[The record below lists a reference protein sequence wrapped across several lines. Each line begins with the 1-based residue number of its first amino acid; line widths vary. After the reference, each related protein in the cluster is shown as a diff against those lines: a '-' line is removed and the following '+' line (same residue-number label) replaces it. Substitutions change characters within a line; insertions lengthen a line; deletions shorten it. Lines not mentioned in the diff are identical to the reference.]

1 MYFLLDELI
10 PDPHGSMTL
19 KRPVYEEDRGIYH
32 LDNFLVHFDDFSY
45 KNFINVNQ
53 EKLLPKD
60 EIKAVFTFVHMPISN
75 KIRLSHKAKKQL
87 MYDDNTYLVIMSV
100 LETVITPEK
109 LKDEIKKHNI
119 PARKVIVLSSNT
131 DAHGK
136 FLCGIKYICINFW
149 ESYSRHHHKMLEN
162 NSIVYPDEFKSTDSR
177 YKKKYLCLNRNVK
190 THRIW
195 NYYAMLNVSVL
206 NDGYTSYHLPK
217 LEPQVYYDVSRH
229 YNALKRIPEN
239 LHQDYFK
246 ALNSRMHPRVLDK
259 IDNEY
264 IINYKEST
272 KNFYLSSCFSVITE
286 SDPIQN
292 FITEKTYKAIMNLHP
307 FFIIGNPDMM
317 LTLRKKGYQT
327 FEDMFQTKRV
337 TNYVEAEDLWTQIKN
352 TSFDDYKN
360 KVYNEYYDKLVYN
373 QQHYLNRTISW
384 NTIVKQIETHIHEQT
399 I

>member
-10 PDPHGSMTL
+10 PDPHGGMTL

-131 DAHGK
+131 DAHNK

-177 YKKKYLCLNRNVK
+177 YKKKYLCL
-190 THRIW
+190 
-195 NYYAMLNVSVL
+195 
-206 NDGYTSYHLPK
+206 
-217 LEPQVYYDVSRH
+217 
-229 YNALKRIPEN
+229 
-239 LHQDYFK
+239 K
-246 ALNSRMHPRVLDK
+246 ALSMTSMTAIPR
-259 IDNEY
+259 
-264 IINYKEST
+264 
-272 KNFYLSSCFSVITE
+272 
-286 SDPIQN
+286 
-292 FITEKTYKAIMNLHP
+292 
-307 FFIIGNPDMM
+307 
-317 LTLRKKGYQT
+317 
-327 FEDMFQTKRV
+327 
-337 TNYVEAEDLWTQIKN
+337 EAG
-352 TSFDDYKN
+352 
-360 KVYNEYYDKLVYN
+360 
-373 QQHYLNRTISW
+373 
-384 NTIVKQIETHIHEQT
+384 
-399 I
+399 